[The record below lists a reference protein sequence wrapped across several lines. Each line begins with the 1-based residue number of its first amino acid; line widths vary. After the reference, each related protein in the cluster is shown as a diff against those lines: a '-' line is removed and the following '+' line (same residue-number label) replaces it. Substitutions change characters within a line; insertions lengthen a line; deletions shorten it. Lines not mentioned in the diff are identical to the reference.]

1 MKTFITGADSIPFLP
16 GTFAPEIDGV
26 KEEEA
31 AGARPAEI
39 IRIAGSTSGPDTD
52 WVAEE
57 VPVALVY
64 NGISHAVM
72 MTTPTM
78 LEDFAVGFS
87 LAEGIVR
94 SLDDIHDIEVTEGCR
109 GGKNVNLTIA
119 SEAFW
124 KLKEHRRSM
133 TGRTG
138 CGICGTESLDDA
150 MRPTPV
156 LPFTQTFDMEHY
168 GRALEYL
175 QKVETLGALTGSTH
189 AAAWVHPDG
198 SLAGGAE
205 DVGRHVALDKLL
217 GLRARRGWTDGAL
230 VIKWFR
236 RLQCAGLRSS
246 LRFQRPPRSPL
257 TSRSA
262 PALRSSPSAGARAPT
277 SIRTPN
283 ALSASEAVRDAAK
296 LFLTM
301 NSFLPSRDFED
312 AGTLQTSS
320 FFLSFI
326 PLSEDMP

>member
-1 MKTFITGADSIPFLP
+1 MKSFTTGTDSIPFLP
-16 GTFAPEIDGV
+16 GTFTPELEDS
-26 KEEEA
+26 KEA
-31 AGARPAEI
+31 GAQGARPVEI
-39 IRIAGSTSGPDTD
+39 LRIAGATSGPDTD

-87 LAEGIVR
+87 LAEGIVN
-94 SLDDIHDIEVTEGCR
+94 SLDEIHDIEVTEGCR

-150 MRPTPV
+150 MRPTPA

-168 GRALEYL
+168 ARALEYL
-175 QKVETLGALTGSTH
+175 EKVEALGALTGSTH

-198 SLAGGAE
+198 TLAGGAE

-217 GLRARRGWTDGAL
+217 GLRARRGWKDGAL
-230 VIKWFR
+230 II
-236 RLQCAGLRSS
+236 SS
-246 LRFQRPPRSPL
+246 RASYEMVQKAAMTGVEIIFAV
-257 TSRSA
+257 SA
-262 PALRSSPSAGARAPT
+262 PTALAIDVAKRAGMTLVAFCRRGRANVY
-277 SIRTPN
+277 SH
-283 ALSASEAVRDAAK
+283 SERLIGLGNRA
-296 LFLTM
+296 
-301 NSFLPSRDFED
+301 
-312 AGTLQTSS
+312 
-320 FFLSFI
+320 
-326 PLSEDMP
+326 